1 MLLTGPR
8 ELGLVDLPAPV
19 VGAGEVLLRVSAC
32 GICGSDVHGYD
43 LSSGRRVP
51 PLVMGHEAAGVVAG
65 VGPGVARFAEGDRV
79 TFDSTVFCGECAN
92 CRAGRTNLCT
102 AREVVGVSC
111 QEFRRHGAFAEYVS
125 VPERICHHLPDEIPM
140 EHAAMIEAVSVAA
153 HAVSRAP
160 FAAGAAC
167 LVVGA
172 GMIGALVV
180 QVLRARGAGEIVSV
194 DRDASRLELARR
206 CGATRTIAV
215 DAADPH
221 AVAREVADGLEVS
234 HVYEAVGTSPAVGT
248 AIEAVARGGHV
259 TLVGNV
265 TPLVDLPL
273 QAVVSRE
280 LTLYGSA
287 ASSGEFPESIELMRT
302 GQVDVTPLISVRAP
316 LDEGPSWF
324 DRLYSGEPGLMK
336 VVLEP

>member
-65 VGPGVARFAEGDRV
+65 IGPGVARFAEGDRV

-140 EHAAMIEAVSVAA
+140 EHAAMLEAVSVAA

-215 DAADPH
+215 GADDPH
-221 AVAREVADGLEVS
+221 AVGREVADGLEVS

-248 AIEAVARGGHV
+248 AIEAAARGGHV